1 MSKHVAFL
9 RAVNVG
15 GRNLVPMSELCDLFG
30 SLDFTGVKSLL
41 QSGNVIFDTDRRVDE
56 TIETM
61 LEAQTAKR
69 FGVTVDYIVRS
80 APELAT
86 AIASNPFPAEAKKD
100 PAHLLVLFLKN
111 AVQPKDVRA
120 LEATIQG
127 SERIQARGKQLYAVY
142 PEGVGR
148 SKLTNAMIE
157 KKLGVRATGRNWNT
171 VLKLAALCK

>member
-15 GRNLVPMSELCDLFG
+15 GRNLIPMSELCDLFG
-30 SLDFTGVKSLL
+30 SLGFANVRSLL
-41 QSGNVIFDTDRRVDE
+41 QSGNVIFDTDRRADE
-56 TIETM
+56 TIESM
-61 LEAQTAKR
+61 LEAQTTKR

-80 APELAT
+80 APELEK

-100 PAHLLVLFLKN
+100 PAHLLVLFLKD
-111 AVQPKDVRA
+111 AAQAKDVRA
-120 LEATIQG
+120 LEAAIQG
-127 SERIQARGKQLYAVY
+127 PERIQGKGKQLYAVY

-148 SKLTNAMIE
+148 SKLTNAVIE
-157 KKLGVRATGRNWNT
+157 KKLGVRGTGRNWNT